1 MNSYTE
7 VNPELSP
14 KTEETDETNAFHRF
28 IPTSLSH
35 SGKAKTPK
43 DVLVVSILFSILGL
57 SALNSLGLVA
67 LIGAYTSLASQ
78 KPPTLVQLSD
88 GKAITAIASEN
99 KTRSPEVVKQFVT
112 QQVMSLM
119 TWTGE
124 LPSDASQNGKPLLD
138 TGVEVTADKGL
149 KKKITTT
156 AWQASLAFSED
167 FRKGLLSS
175 IAELTPTEVFSG
187 GSKVI
192 LVPQSIA
199 APEEIEKG
207 KWKVNLV
214 ANLVTF
220 SPLNQVGESVPFNKE
235 IFIQAIDVPNLKANA
250 SPLEQA
256 IFKVRSTGLEIYA
269 MRDLTRNDLK

>member
-1 MNSYTE
+1 MNSYTDM
-7 VNPELSP
+7 NPELRS
-14 KTEETDETNAFHRF
+14 KTDETDETNAFHRF
-28 IPTSLSH
+28 IPESLSH
-35 SGKAKTPK
+35 RGKAKTPK
-43 DVLVVSILFSILGL
+43 DVLVVSILFGILGL
-57 SALNSLGLVA
+57 SALNSLGLIA
-67 LIGAYTSLASQ
+67 LIGAYASLASQ

-88 GKAITAIASEN
+88 GKAITAIASEH
-99 KTRSPEVVKQFVT
+99 KTRSPELVKQFVT
-112 QQVMSLM
+112 QQVMALM

-124 LPSDASQNGKPLLD
+124 LPSDASQNSKPLLD

-156 AWQASLAFSED
+156 AWQASFAFSED
-167 FRKGLLSS
+167 FRKGLLAS

-192 LVPQSIA
+192 LVPQTITV
-199 APEEIEKG
+199 PEEIEKG

-235 IFIQAIDVPNLKANA
+235 IFIQAIDVPKIKADA

-256 IFKVRSTGLEIYA
+256 IFKVRSSGLEIYA

>member
-7 VNPELSP
+7 VNPELSS

-28 IPTSLSH
+28 IPESLSH

-43 DVLVVSILFSILGL
+43 DVLVVSILCGLLGL
-57 SALNSLGLVA
+57 SAINSLGLIA

-99 KTRSPEVVKQFVT
+99 KARSPEVVKQFVT
-112 QQVMSLM
+112 QQVMALM

-124 LPSDASQNGKPLLD
+124 LPSDTSQNGKPLLD

-156 AWQASLAFSED
+156 AWQASFAFSED

-175 IAELTPTEVFSG
+175 IAELTPTEVFTG

-192 LVPQSIA
+192 LVPQTITV
-199 APEEIEKG
+199 PEEIEKG

-220 SPLNQVGESVPFNKE
+220 SPLNQVGEAIPFNKE
-235 IFIQAIDVPNLKANA
+235 IFIQAIYVPNLKLDA

-256 IFKVRSTGLEIYA
+256 IFKVRSSGLEIYA

>member
-7 VNPELSP
+7 VNPELSS

-28 IPTSLSH
+28 IPESLSH

-43 DVLVVSILFSILGL
+43 DVLVVSILCGLLGL
-57 SALNSLGLVA
+57 SAINSLGLIA

-88 GKAITAIASEN
+88 GKAITAIATEN

-112 QQVMSLM
+112 QQVMALM

-124 LPSDASQNGKPLLD
+124 LPSDASQNGKPFLD

-156 AWQASLAFSED
+156 AWQASFAFSED

-175 IAELTPTEVFSG
+175 IAELTPTEVFTG

-192 LVPQSIA
+192 LVPQTITV
-199 APEEIEKG
+199 PEEIEKG

-220 SPLNQVGESVPFNKE
+220 SPLNQVGESIPFNKE
-235 IFIQAIDVPNLKANA
+235 IFIQAIDVPNLKLDA
-250 SPLEQA
+250 SLLEQA

>member
-7 VNPELSP
+7 VNPELSS

-28 IPTSLSH
+28 IPESLSH

-43 DVLVVSILFSILGL
+43 DVLVLSILCGLLGL
-57 SALNSLGLVA
+57 SAINSLGLIA

-88 GKAITAIASEN
+88 GKAITAIATEN

-112 QQVMSLM
+112 QQVMALM

-124 LPSDASQNGKPLLD
+124 LPSDASQNGKPFLD

-156 AWQASLAFSED
+156 AWQASFAFSED

-175 IAELTPTEVFSG
+175 IAELTPTEVFTG

-192 LVPQSIA
+192 LVPQTITV
-199 APEEIEKG
+199 PEEIEKG

-220 SPLNQVGESVPFNKE
+220 SPLNQVGESIPFNKE
-235 IFIQAIDVPNLKANA
+235 IFIQAIDVPNLKLDA
-250 SPLEQA
+250 SLLEQA

>member
-1 MNSYTE
+1 M
-7 VNPELSP
+7 
-14 KTEETDETNAFHRF
+14 
-28 IPTSLSH
+28 
-35 SGKAKTPK
+35 
-43 DVLVVSILFSILGL
+43 
-57 SALNSLGLVA
+57 
-67 LIGAYTSLASQ
+67 
-78 KPPTLVQLSD
+78 QLSD
-88 GKAITAIASEN
+88 GKAITAITSEN

-156 AWQASLAFSED
+156 AWQASFAFSED

-175 IAELTPTEVFSG
+175 IAELTPTEVFTG

-192 LVPQSIA
+192 LVPQTITV
-199 APEEIEKG
+199 PEEIEKG

-220 SPLNQVGESVPFNKE
+220 SPLNQVGESIPFNKE
-235 IFIQAIDVPNLKANA
+235 IFIQAIDVPNLKADA

>member
-1 MNSYTE
+1 MNSYPNSE
-7 VNPELSP
+7 VNTEP
-14 KTEETDETNAFHRF
+14 KPETDETNAFHRF
-28 IPTSLSH
+28 IPAGLSH
-35 SGKAKTPK
+35 RGKAKTPK
-43 DVLVVSILFSILGL
+43 DVLVVSILFGILGL
-57 SALNSLGLVA
+57 SALNSLGLMALMVA
-67 LIGAYTSLASQ
+67 YASLASQ
-78 KPPTLVQLSD
+78 KPPTLVQLSG

-112 QQVMSLM
+112 QQVMALM

-156 AWQASLAFSED
+156 AWQASFAFSED

-175 IAELTPTEVFSG
+175 IAELTPIEVFSG

-192 LVPQSIA
+192 LVPQTIT

-235 IFIQAIDVPNLKANA
+235 IFIQAIDVPNLKADD

-256 IFKVRSTGLEIYA
+256 IFKVRSSGLEIYA
-269 MRDLTRNDLK
+269 MRDLSRNDLK